1 MVKQLRGY
9 IGLTE
14 ASRITGLTLTRLQV
28 MVDSGALSGLRDPVG
43 RRLVWKPAVLKLAE
57 KRGQAPTG
65 APLPK
70 GSGRGG

>member
-28 MVDSGALSGLRDPVG
+28 LVDSGALAGMRDPVG
-43 RRLVWKPAVLKLAE
+43 RRLVRKAAVLQLAE
-57 KRGQAPTG
+57 KRGRAPEFTGGRQA
-65 APLPK
+65 
-70 GSGRGG
+70 GS